1 MEFCTIFHSMY
12 LPSFKRWISNYK
24 KVSLGP
30 VDRPFSKNTLATNGN
45 SKPKRFCNKCLLLR
59 LR

>member
-1 MEFCTIFHSMY
+1 ST
-12 LPSFKRWISNYK
+12 SFKWWISNYK

-30 VDRPFSKNTLATNGN
+30 VDRSFSKNTLATNGN